1 MSRLDGKIVIVTGA
15 ARGLGAD
22 IARAVAGAG
31 GKVTITDLREDMGQS
46 VAQEIGE
53 SALFL
58 HHDVTKSADWSAVV
72 EATEQRFGRVTGLVN
87 NAVRND
93 MSRFED
99 ISEEVFRAVFEVNE
113 LGCFLG
119 MKAVLPA
126 LRRSGAGSIV
136 NISST
141 AGMHPSS
148 GAAYGASKWAI
159 RGMSKVV
166 ANELGP
172 EGIRV
177 NSLHPGWMRT
187 PATENEPL
195 DKVAAFLPL
204 RQIADT
210 RDIAKSVLFLLSD
223 DSNLMTGTEL
233 LIDGGALLLGS
244 VDMAR
249 AATVHS

>member
-1 MSRLDGKIVIVTGA
+1 MSRMDGKVVIVTGA

-31 GKVTITDLREDMGQS
+31 GKVAMTDLREDMGQS
-46 VAQEIGE
+46 IAQEIGE

-58 HHDVTKSADWSAVV
+58 HHDVSKSADWSVV
-72 EATEQRFGRVTGLVN
+72 VDATEQRFGRVTGLVN

-195 DKVAAFLPL
+195 DRVAAFLPL

-223 DSNLMTGTEL
+223 DSNLMTGAEL
-233 LIDGGALLLGS
+233 LVDGGALLLGS

-249 AATVHS
+249 AAMAHS